1 MVKNLLNRPL
11 ILIQMTDF
19 IGIIQKDTKIQNEIS
34 NIIDEYN
41 NQSFATRSKLGENA
55 FIQSSVYKEVI
66 NIMGDTINDMD
77 MEIEQKDNKISFLEN
92 KIGVTDDKVIEEMN
106 RLDLN
111 EISNNEKNNRIMN
124 RLNNTLNKHN
134 YIKN

>member
-1 MVKNLLNRPL
+1 MA
-11 ILIQMTDF
+11 DF
-19 IGIIQKDTKIQNEIS
+19 IEIIQKDSKIQNDVS
-34 NIIDEYN
+34 NIVDKYN
-41 NQSFATRSKLGENA
+41 NQSLSTRSKLGQHA
-55 FIQSSVYKEVI
+55 IIQSSIYKEAI

-77 MEIEQKDNKISFLEN
+77 VELEQKDNKISFLEN

-111 EISNNEKNNRIMN
+111 KITDKEKNNRIMN
-124 RLNNTLNKHN
+124 RLNKTLNKHN